1 MLENKVEFYGEQLS
15 LLAIAK
21 RIGISRDT
29 LNKHYVSTGN
39 IYEAEKICKKIIE
52 DKQASLID
60 YNGEKLAM
68 QTIAK
73 KVGIKDAKTLKKYYE
88 QTGDIYL
95 AIEKCNESKIK
106 YNGELL
112 TLDAI
117 AKREGLKRDTLERN
131 YNNTENIYDAVKVCL
146 EKKKKAEEAKV
157 TYKGESRT
165 ITSVAKELG
174 ISKETL
180 KKYYKKSESIEK
192 AIEMFN
198 KNKQEVED
206 SKIEYKGDHKFLKAI
221 AREEAVAETTLTR
234 YFQKYNNIDKAV
246 FMAKIQRE
254 KSKRVK
260 IKGGNVNLYDLSI
273 ILGVKYSELINCLKN
288 GMSIEEI
295 KKQKPNNSKRMKLK
309 QEYTILSSGQT
320 LLEYCVENGVNYAFI
335 YRAINTYGKTIEEA
349 VQEYRKNG
357 SNMPRNWV
365 FEKYGVLLRHLMT
378 SSSIDIQRVVDY
390 MRKEQISMSEA
401 IEKYVIRRNSKDNK
415 LDSDWMQEVYGILT
429 DENMSDEYEEFKNT
443 FYIDETEEECII
455 KSQREIQALER
466 KLLLFEIAE
475 VIEENTFSI
484 EELPELL
491 QIYEVQADEVET
503 IFLDLY
509 SKFEKGIILGEEQS
523 QLKRREVL
531 NEITRKWYYLGQEER
546 ERILKDNEV
555 TDEEK
560 QMIVNTSNEIVKY
573 KGMLKIGEK
582 DKIVGKN

>member
-95 AIEKCNESKIK
+95 AIEKCNESKIE

-198 KNKQEVED
+198 KNKQEVEE

-309 QEYTILSSGQT
+309 QEYMILSSGQT

-390 MRKEQISMSEA
+390 MRKEHISMSEA

-443 FYIDETEEECII
+443 FYIDEKEEECII

>member
-1 MLENKVEFYGEQLS
+1 MLGNKVEFYGEQLS

-39 IYEAEKICKKIIE
+39 IYEAEKICKKIVE

-95 AIEKCNESKIK
+95 AIEKCNESKIE

-234 YFQKYNNIDKAV
+234 YFKKYNNIDKAV

-260 IKGGNVNLYDLSI
+260 IKGGNVNVYDLSI

-309 QEYTILSSGQT
+309 QEYTKLSSGQT

-357 SNMPRNWV
+357 SNMPRNWI

>member
-1 MLENKVEFYGEQLS
+1 MLGNKVEFYGEQLS

-95 AIEKCNESKIK
+95 AIEKCNESKIE

-198 KNKQEVED
+198 KNKQEVEE
-206 SKIEYKGDHKFLKAI
+206 SKIEYKGDYKFLKAI

-309 QEYTILSSGQT
+309 QEYMILSSGQT

-390 MRKEQISMSEA
+390 MRKEHISMSEA

-443 FYIDETEEECII
+443 FYIDEKEEECII